1 MRPIDADA
9 LKKSV
14 PNTHVDI
21 FENCRNCEL
30 LDDEQ
35 VEELI
40 DNAPTID
47 AVPVVR
53 CKDCKW
59 YDPPHIDH
67 NDGTRTDV
75 EDDAS
80 FVPSSVGINVGGKCM
95 NTLREYCCNH
105 DREDP
110 DDYERLVKFRNRMD
124 YCSDGERKAEK

>member
-1 MRPIDADA
+1 MRLIDADA

-47 AVPVVR
+47 AEPVRHANWIDAGNKIVCSR
-53 CKDCKW
+53 CNGSISFSLVDGKW
-59 YDPPHIDH
+59 TYGIYCQTCGAKMDK
-67 NDGTRTDV
+67 
-75 EDDAS
+75 EDTAQW
-80 FVPSSVGINVGGKCM
+80 
-95 NTLREYCCNH
+95 TE
-105 DREDP
+105 
-110 DDYERLVKFRNRMD
+110 
-124 YCSDGERKAEK
+124 

>member
-53 CKDCKW
+53 CKECKFAHMTYGGECKYCDVW
-59 YDPPHIDH
+59 ESEDSLYL
-67 NDGTRTDV
+67 DGDFFC
-75 EDDAS
+75 A
-80 FVPSSVGINVGGKCM
+80 F
-95 NTLREYCCNH
+95 
-105 DREDP
+105 
-110 DDYERLVKFRNRMD
+110 
-124 YCSDGERKAEK
+124 GERKE